1 MFSNS
6 DIQPSSRLKFKCAF
20 VFILI
25 NNICE
30 LKLINVAQDAQ
41 DAKEQVYQGELFQRC
56 LCNMNDSPPPLAVQS
71 DEVKIKLKHNGWEVE
86 ITCAEG
92 KVKEV
97 VQNVLDSIDHPSPLD
112 EKNAV
117 AIDELQN
124 QVESIKMLID
134 SNAITPSKEVFRR
147 ERKSPH
153 KTGMTCRILLEIL
166 WEEGYFATQRLL
178 AEIHEELLR
187 RGYSYDRT
195 AVSHSLTDM
204 VREGIIIRNGT
215 ARNYVYLQKTT

>member
-1 MFSNS
+1 
-6 DIQPSSRLKFKCAF
+6 
-20 VFILI
+20 
-25 NNICE
+25 
-30 LKLINVAQDAQ
+30 
-41 DAKEQVYQGELFQRC
+41 
-56 LCNMNDSPPPLAVQS
+56 MNDSPLPLAAQS
-71 DEVKIKLKHNGWEVE
+71 DEVKIRLRHQGWEIE
-86 ITCAEG
+86 ITCAEN

-117 AIDELQN
+117 AIGELQN
-124 QVESIKMLID
+124 QVENIKVLVN
-134 SNAITPSKEVFRR
+134 SNTITPSKEVFRR
-147 ERKSPH
+147 EKKLSH
-153 KTGMTCRILLEIL
+153 KTGMTCRILLETL

-204 VREGIIIRNGT
+204 VREGIIVRNGT
-215 ARNYVYLQKTT
+215 ARNYVYLQKAI

>member
-1 MFSNS
+1 
-6 DIQPSSRLKFKCAF
+6 
-20 VFILI
+20 
-25 NNICE
+25 
-30 LKLINVAQDAQ
+30 
-41 DAKEQVYQGELFQRC
+41 
-56 LCNMNDSPPPLAVQS
+56 MNDSSLPLAAQS
-71 DEVKIKLKHNGWEVE
+71 DQVKIRLKHNGWEVE
-86 ITCAEG
+86 ITCAEN
-92 KVKEV
+92 KIKEV

-117 AIDELQN
+117 SIGELQN
-124 QVESIKMLID
+124 QIENIKILID
-134 SNAITPSKEVFRR
+134 SNTITSNKGVIRR

-153 KTGMTCRILLEIL
+153 KTGMTCRTLLEIL

-215 ARNYVYLQKTT
+215 ARNYVYLQKTA